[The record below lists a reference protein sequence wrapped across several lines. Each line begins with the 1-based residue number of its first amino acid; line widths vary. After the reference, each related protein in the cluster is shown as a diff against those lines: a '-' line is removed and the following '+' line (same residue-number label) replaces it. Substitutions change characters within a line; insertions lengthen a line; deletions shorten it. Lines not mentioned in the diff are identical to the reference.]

1 MKVLHILPFSDAP
14 NSMIFSK
21 RQIASLSD
29 HGFECEI
36 FYLKARFNP
45 IQLIQQVLELRR
57 HIALSK
63 FDLVHCHYG
72 TITSFIS
79 LLGASSI
86 PFVVTFHGSD
96 VNGANDISKL
106 RSSLGVFLSKF
117 TSRFTSSNIVSNES
131 LKIKLPVSAQRKST
145 VVPMGINI
153 HVFKPIDRSAC
164 RKKLNWK
171 DDEFVVLFN
180 ANNPIVKRLDIALDV
195 KQRLESMHSD
205 IRFEILSGHVDSDL
219 IPTLLN
225 AVNCVLVCSDSE
237 GSPTIVKEALACNTS
252 VVSNDVGDV
261 KTRITGVTGCYL
273 CEQNPEAYVA
283 SILKLYH
290 SKEPCNGID
299 KIMKDEL
306 TNEQIT
312 RKIISVY
319 SEAVKR

>member
-1 MKVLHILPFSDAP
+1 
-14 NSMIFSK
+14 
-21 RQIASLSD
+21 
-29 HGFECEI
+29 
-36 FYLKARFNP
+36 
-45 IQLIQQVLELRR
+45 
-57 HIALSK
+57 
-63 FDLVHCHYG
+63 VHCHYG

-79 LLGASSI
+79 LLGASSV

-164 RKKLNWK
+164 RKKLDWK
-171 DDEFVVLFN
+171 DDDFVVLFN

-261 KTRITGVTGCYL
+261 KTRISGVMGCYL

-290 SKEPCNGID
+290 SKEPCNGLD
-299 KIMKDEL
+299 KIVKDEL
-306 TNEQIT
+306 TDEQIT